1 MGLKSGTNL
10 DGVAMATINES
21 LCGEGNSENDDSH
34 HNKVDMSDYEMYK
47 NLPLLYIY
55 NIGGCLRDSCKA
67 LLETPR

>member
-34 HNKVDMSDYEMYK
+34 HNKVDMSDYEKFIHGSNFYGFK
-47 NLPLLYIY
+47 CIK
-55 NIGGCLRDSCKA
+55 ICLSSIF
-67 LLETPR
+67 TTSVGV